1 MTSIDERLLESKMTQ
16 IEQARA
22 WSPRVISKFEMLIR
36 NGDEVGVY
44 RANPLAFARDRGVA
58 EPESID
64 LFLHAA
70 RVGLVD
76 MHWDILC
83 PHSGLVL
90 ESFGKLRALRS
101 HFVCGLCD
109 IDGQTE
115 LDDFI
120 EVSFSVS
127 PHVRRLALHDVDNLS
142 IEDLHWKLKFAG
154 SGRLPGG
161 QTRFVDVLRGFVR
174 GMAYL
179 PPGVTTR
186 LQAEIG
192 PGALSGVNV
201 QTQAGFMLPVMS
213 TPAAAPPDGP
223 TPDRPTIVH
232 VLYDG
237 QRFTP
242 AVSAVPPGPAIFEV
256 GNSGPKRGALLLTN
270 WPPEIV
276 AMPEKPALEFD
287 PYVSGGMLLTRQTFR
302 KLFRSERV
310 DEEEGLGIR
319 QVTFLFTDLKGSTAL
334 YERLGDLNA
343 YALVREHFA
352 LLDAV
357 AHRHAGAIV
366 KTIGDAVMAAFS
378 RPVDAVAAALR
389 ILQEI
394 DQFNRDH
401 GQPAIILKMGAHSG
415 PSIAVTLN
423 ENLDYF
429 GQTVNIAA
437 RVQSFAD
444 AGEICLT
451 EALYSASGV
460 CELLAGH
467 DVEEFGAPLR
477 GVEGNA
483 RVYRVTGRS

>member
-1 MTSIDERLLESKMTQ
+1 MTSIDERLLEAKMTQ

-22 WSPRVISKFEMLIR
+22 WSPRVISKFETLIR
-36 NGDEVGVY
+36 SGDEVSVY

-70 RVGLVD
+70 RAGLVD
-76 MHWDILC
+76 LHWDILC

-109 IDGQTE
+109 IDGQTD

-120 EVSFSVS
+120 EASFSVS
-127 PHVRRLALHDVDNLS
+127 PQVRRLALHDVDNLS
-142 IEDLHWKLKFAG
+142 IEDLHWKLKFADT
-154 SGRLPGG
+154 GRLPGG
-161 QTRFVDVLRGFVR
+161 QTRFVDVLRTLVR
-174 GMAYL
+174 GMTYL
-179 PPGVTTR
+179 PPGVTTT
-186 LQAEIG
+186 LHAEIG

-201 QTQAGFMLPVMS
+201 QTQAGFMLPVVES
-213 TPAAAPPDGP
+213 AAAGP
-223 TPDRPTIVH
+223 APNTPTIVR
-232 VLYDG
+232 VTYDG
-237 QRFTP
+237 QRFTS
-242 AVSAVPPGPAIFEV
+242 ALSAVPSGRGVFEIS
-256 GNSGPKRGALLLTN
+256 NIGPKRGSLLLIN

-276 AMPEKPALEFD
+276 TMPEKPTLEFD

-319 QVTFLFTDLKGSTAL
+319 QVTLLFTDLKGSTAL
-334 YERLGDLNA
+334 YEHLGDLNA
-343 YALVREHFA
+343 YALVREHFS

-357 AHRHAGAIV
+357 AHKHAGAIV

-378 RPVDAVAAALR
+378 RPVDAVAAALH

-394 DQFNRDH
+394 GRFNREH
-401 GQPAIILKMGAHSG
+401 GQPAIILKMGAHCG

-444 AGEICLT
+444 AGEVCLT
-451 EALYSASGV
+451 EALYTAAGV
-460 CELLAGH
+460 RGLLAGR
-467 DVEEFGAPLR
+467 DVEEFEAPLR

-483 RVYRVTGRS
+483 RVYRVAGRS

>member
-1 MTSIDERLLESKMTQ
+1 MTSIDERLLEAKMTQ

-22 WSPRVISKFEMLIR
+22 WSPRVISKFETLIR
-36 NGDEVGVY
+36 SGDEVSVY

-70 RVGLVD
+70 RAGLVD
-76 MHWDILC
+76 LHWDILC

-109 IDGQTE
+109 IEGQTE

-120 EVSFSVS
+120 QVSFSVAAQ
-127 PHVRRLALHDVDNLS
+127 VRRLALHDVDNLS
-142 IEDLHWKLKFAG
+142 IEDLHWKLKFADT
-154 SGRLPGG
+154 GRLPGG
-161 QTRFVDVLRGFVR
+161 QARFVDVLRTLVR
-174 GMAYL
+174 GMTYL
-179 PPGVTTR
+179 PSGVTTT
-186 LQAEIG
+186 LHAEIG

-201 QTQAGFMLPVMS
+201 QTQAGFTLPVVDS
-213 TPAAAPPDGP
+213 SAAAGP
-223 TPDRPTIVH
+223 APNTPTIVR
-232 VLYDG
+232 VTYDG
-237 QRFTP
+237 QRFTS
-242 AVSAVPPGPAIFEV
+242 ALSAVPSGPAVFEIS
-256 GNSGPKRGALLLTN
+256 NTGPKRGSLLLIN

-276 AMPEKPALEFD
+276 TMPEKPTLEFD

-319 QVTFLFTDLKGSTAL
+319 QVTLLFTDLKGSTAL
-334 YERLGDLNA
+334 YEHLGDLNA

-357 AHRHAGAIV
+357 AHQHAGAIV

-378 RPVDAVAAALR
+378 RPADAVAAALHM
-389 ILQEI
+389 LQDI
-394 DQFNRDH
+394 GRFNREH
-401 GQPAIILKMGAHSG
+401 GQPAIILKMGAHCG

-451 EALYSASGV
+451 EALYTASGV
-460 CELLAGH
+460 RELLTGR
-467 DVEEFGAPLR
+467 DVEGFEAPLR
-477 GVEGNA
+477 GVEGSA

>member
-1 MTSIDERLLESKMTQ
+1 MTSIDEGLLERKMTE
-16 IEQARA
+16 IERARS
-22 WSPRVISKFEMLIR
+22 WSPRVISKFETLIR
-36 NGDEVGVY
+36 SGDEVSVH

-58 EPESID
+58 EAESID

-70 RVGLVD
+70 RAGLVD

-127 PHVRRLALHDVDNLS
+127 PQVRRLALHDVNNLS
-142 IEDLHWKLKFAG
+142 VEDLHWKLKFADT
-154 SGRLPGG
+154 GRLPGG
-161 QTRFVDVLRGFVR
+161 QTRFVDVLRGLVR
-174 GMAYL
+174 GMTYL
-179 PPGVTTR
+179 PPGVTTTV
-186 LQAEIG
+186 QAEVG
-192 PGALSGVNV
+192 PGVFSGVNV
-201 QTQAGFMLPVMS
+201 QTQAGFMLPVGGS
-213 TPAAAPPDGP
+213 AAAIPGAG
-223 TPDRPTIVH
+223 TPTIVRIA
-232 VLYDG
+232 YDG
-237 QRFTP
+237 QRFAP
-242 AVSAVPPGPAIFEV
+242 AVSALPPGPVVLEIT
-256 GNSGPKRGALLLTN
+256 NTGPKRGSLLLIN

-276 AMPEKPALEFD
+276 AMPEKPTLEFD

-334 YERLGDLNA
+334 YERFGDLNA
-343 YALVREHFA
+343 YALVRQHFA

-378 RPVDAVAAALR
+378 RPVDAVAAALS

-394 DQFNRDH
+394 RQFNRER
-401 GQPAIILKMGAHSG
+401 GQPDIILKMGAHCG

-451 EALYSASGV
+451 EALYTARSV
-460 CELLAGH
+460 HELLAGH
-467 DVEEFGAPLR
+467 HVEEFDAPLR

-483 RVYRVTGRS
+483 RVYRVTDRS